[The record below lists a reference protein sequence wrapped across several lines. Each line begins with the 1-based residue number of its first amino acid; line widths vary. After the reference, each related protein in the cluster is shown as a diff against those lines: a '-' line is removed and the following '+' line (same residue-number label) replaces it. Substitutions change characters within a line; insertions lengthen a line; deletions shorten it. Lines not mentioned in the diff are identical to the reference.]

1 MVLLGLGLGLVGA
14 FFAVRLVSSLL
25 FGVTARDPLAF
36 GVAAGIL
43 ALTSLLA
50 ASIPAWRATRIQPAT
65 ALRG

>member
-1 MVLLGLGLGLVGA
+1 
-14 FFAVRLVSSLL
+14 
-25 FGVTARDPLAF
+25 LAF